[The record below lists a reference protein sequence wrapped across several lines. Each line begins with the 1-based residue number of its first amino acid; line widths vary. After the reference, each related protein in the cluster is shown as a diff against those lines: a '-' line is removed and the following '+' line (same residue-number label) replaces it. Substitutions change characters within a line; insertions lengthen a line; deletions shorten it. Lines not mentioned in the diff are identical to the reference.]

1 MFFCHCSSASRKEE
15 KKEMAI
21 PRWKQATID
30 KSKPIPKLASTTSK
44 LTPIQAPSN
53 HLADDDASV
62 NKEIN
67 NKSTTSFGSRPNESE
82 NNVFKKPL
90 QPIVKKNFTQTAN
103 RDPRIARTV
112 FQGNGLQMTIQN
124 NNVERLPTQPPNTSN
139 IKSRLGWNNNNNNNN
154 RANAAG
160 PTVERKALPP
170 MKSKSNVTARPANM
184 DTFKPNDTQSVIIAP
199 PVSVLA
205 SASVSSAA
213 TETKTASEPTS
224 ELPKSPQPNVPQNVA
239 PEPFKTAAFTLPS
252 FAMLTA
258 KAGPQLT
265 YPSFAIGPQQFEPPF
280 SYLFKRVCRSHMHN
294 ACENQNECGFEHVL
308 PDHKLVRKSLDKMY
322 QKSVNDLYDNYM
334 RRNQKLFDFY
344 FDVFCDFFADHNLCD
359 KLKQMVDD
367 CNERRAQFHFGRI
380 VDGFI
385 KTGQT
390 YVMAL
395 GTLITSVTKRQI
407 GSSREIIQLIL
418 NPRNDNIRAFV
429 GILDSIVHSEQV
441 KFRPEWVK
449 SLLLIHNEKNVLELG
464 KTICKLVSDKHIVA
478 NVDPEFLTKFYEL
491 YSKSQ

>member
-1 MFFCHCSSASRKEE
+1 MFFRHYSSAPRKEQ
-15 KKEMAI
+15 KKVMAI
-21 PRWKQATID
+21 PRWKQTTID
-30 KSKPIPKLASTTSK
+30 KSKPIPKLASTSK
-44 LTPIQAPSN
+44 PTPIQAPSN
-53 HLADDDASV
+53 HLVDDNASV
-62 NKEIN
+62 NKEMN
-67 NKSTTSFGSRPNESE
+67 NTTTAPFESRPNASE
-82 NNVFKKPL
+82 NNVFKLP
-90 QPIVKKNFTQTAN
+90 QPPIVRKNFTQTAN
-103 RDPRIARTV
+103 RDPRMTRSV

-139 IKSRLGWNNNNNNNN
+139 IKSRLGWNNHHNN
-154 RANAAG
+154 RANATG
-160 PTVERKALPP
+160 PTVQLKALPP
-170 MKSKSNVTARPANM
+170 MKSKSNVTARPANI
-184 DTFKPNDTQSVIIAP
+184 DTFKPNDTQSAIIAP
-199 PVSVLA
+199 TVSVLA
-205 SASVSSAA
+205 SASSVA
-213 TETKTASEPTS
+213 TETDTKTETASEPTS
-224 ELPKSPQPNVPQNVA
+224 QLPKSPQPNLPQNVT
-239 PEPFKTAAFTLPS
+239 PEPFKSAAFALPS

-280 SYLFKRVCRSHMHN
+280 SYLFKRMCRSHMHN

-322 QKSVNDLYDNYM
+322 QKSVIDLYDNYM
-334 RRNQKLFDFY
+334 RRNQKLFEFY

-367 CNERRAQFHFGRI
+367 CNERRSQFHFGRI

-385 KTGQT
+385 KTGQS

-395 GTLITSVTKRQI
+395 GTVITSVTKRQI

-418 NPRNDNIRAFV
+418 NPRNDNIRAFI

-441 KFRPEWVK
+441 KFRGEWVNT
-449 SLLLIHNEKNVLELG
+449 LLLIHNEKNVLELG

-478 NVDPEFLTKFYEL
+478 NVNSEFLTKFYEL